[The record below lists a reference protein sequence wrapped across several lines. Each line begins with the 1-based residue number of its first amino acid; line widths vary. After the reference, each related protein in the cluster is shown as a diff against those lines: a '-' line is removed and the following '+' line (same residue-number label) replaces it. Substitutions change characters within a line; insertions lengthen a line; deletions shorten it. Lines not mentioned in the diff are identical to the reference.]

1 MAKRSATARRNAQ
14 RQKTART
21 KGFELVLPETEE
33 SEEESSLAETE
44 ATAEAEQEEQLAVA
58 SETES
63 EDVDAEEVDKPIIEE
78 KKTRS
83 KKATTATKAET
94 KEVEPE
100 IAPATGSARARLATS
115 RQNKAR
121 GQRAAAQMIT
131 VEHFTYVKRDL
142 ITIAV
147 LATFLFAVIIFLYVA
162 YGSVL

>member
-14 RQKTART
+14 RQKIART

-33 SEEESSLAETE
+33 SEEESALVETE
-44 ATAEAEQEEQLAVA
+44 VATEAEQEEEMRA

-63 EDVDAEEVDKPIIEE
+63 EDVSAEEVDKPIVAE
-78 KKTRS
+78 KKARS
-83 KKATTATKAET
+83 KKATTAAKAEV

-100 IAPATGSARARLATS
+100 PELATGSARARLAAN
-115 RQNKAR
+115 RQNKTR
-121 GQRAAAQMIT
+121 NQRAAAQMIT

-142 ITIAV
+142 ITIAI